1 MEEIVARSDFVKAEN
16 VRLQEKSDSVD
27 KCILRLKRH
36 KNKLIRR
43 VLKLQHENRKN
54 KEKVREL
61 NAQVTLMQ
69 LKGHSQAPFSQ
80 IPVTGVNI
88 QVYNTPVK
96 S

>member
-1 MEEIVARSDFVKAEN
+1 MEMVAHSDSMKAEN
-16 VRLQEKSDSVD
+16 ISLKEKSDSAG

-43 VLKLQHENRKN
+43 VMKLQHENRKN
-54 KEKVREL
+54 EERFREL

-69 LKGHSQAPFSQ
+69 LKGHSLVPFSQ
-80 IPVTGVNI
+80 NPVTGVNI
-88 QVYNTPVK
+88 QVFNATVK